1 MLVIISG
8 YNQRAVIAFIR
19 KLEAIGVRDYVII
32 ASGEKDPIF
41 LTRYASKVSYTRKN
55 ACLSKT
61 ELYGVF
67 GRIRQERPDEPVVIV
82 PSTEALNRFLV
93 ENRAEI
99 EALGLVVPLV
109 PLETYQTISDKRSFW
124 ELCRQSG
131 FNVPELIPLS
141 DEFTRKYVAK
151 PLTYLSAHGEC
162 LNPQIVDNREKHAVF
177 LKEYSPDDFDI
188 QEFVEGES
196 YYLLYYLSRDGVNCK
211 YSQKN
216 LLQQPGGKSI
226 IAAES
231 AEMHRNKI
239 ADDYIGMLRSI
250 GFWGFIMI
258 EIRKQQNDFYMI
270 EANPRLWGPSQLYV
284 DAGVPFIEAFLH
296 DCGIL
301 DEVRTDAE
309 PHRTYYFWS
318 GGLSR
323 KKLENDT
330 ESVWL
335 VKNRN
340 EMFDRIDAFNSA
352 DIFNR
357 PDTARLFQA
366 EMNGKKD

>member
-19 KLEAIGVRDYVII
+19 KIEEIGVRDYVII
-32 ASGEKDPIF
+32 ASGEKDSIF
-41 LTRYASKVSYTRKN
+41 LTRYAPKVCYTRKN
-55 ACLSKT
+55 ACLCKT
-61 ELYGVF
+61 ELYDVF
-67 GRIRQERPDEPVVIV
+67 GKLKKEHPDEPVVIV

-99 EALGLVVPLV
+99 EALGLVIPLV

-124 ELCRQSG
+124 ELCQKSG

-151 PLTYLSAHGEC
+151 PRKYISSRGER
-162 LNPQIVDNREKHAVF
+162 LIPQIVDNKEKHAAF
-177 LKEYSPDDFDI
+177 LKENSLEDFDI
-188 QEFVEGES
+188 QEFVSGES
-196 YYLLYYLSRDGVNCK
+196 FYLLYYLSRDGVDYK

-216 LLQQPGGKSI
+216 LIQQPCGKSI

-231 AEMHRNKI
+231 AEMHRRKI
-239 ADDYIGMLRSI
+239 ADDYIRMLRSV

-258 EIRKQQNDFYMI
+258 EIRKHRNDLYMI
-270 EANPRLWGPSQLYV
+270 EANPRLWGPTQLFV

-301 DEVRTDAE
+301 DEVRANAE
-309 PHRTYYFWS
+309 PHKTYYYWS

-323 KKLENDT
+323 KPEDDT
-330 ESVWL
+330 ECVWL
-335 VKNRN
+335 VRN
-340 EMFDRIDAFNSA
+340 KSEMFDYMDDFNSA

-357 PDTARLFQA
+357 PDTAGLFQA
-366 EMNGKKD
+366 EMNGIKD

>member
-19 KLEAIGVRDYVII
+19 KLEEIGIGDYLII
-32 ASGEKDPIF
+32 ASGEKDTIF
-41 LTRYASKVSYTRKN
+41 LTRYAPKVYYTRKI
-55 ACLSKT
+55 ASLSKP

-67 GRIRQERPDEPVVIV
+67 GKIRNEHPGEDVVIV

-99 EALGLVVPLV
+99 EALGLIIPLV
-109 PLETYQTISDKRSFW
+109 PRETYETISDKRSFW
-124 ELCRQSG
+124 ELCRRSG
-131 FNVPELIPLS
+131 FNVPELIPLT

-151 PLTYLSAHGEC
+151 PKQYVSSRGER
-162 LNPQIVDNREKHAVF
+162 LIPLIIDDREKHEAF
-177 LKEYSPDDFDI
+177 LREYDPADFDI

-196 YYLLYYLSRDGVNCK
+196 CYLLYYLSRDGADYR

-231 AEMHRNKI
+231 AELHREPI
-239 ADDYIGMLRSI
+239 ADDYIRLLRSI
-250 GFWGFIMI
+250 GFHGFIMI
-258 EIRKQQNDFYMI
+258 EVRKNGNDFRMI
-270 EANPRLWGPSQLYV
+270 EANPRLWGPTQLYV
-284 DAGVPFIEAFLH
+284 DAGAPFIEAFLH

-301 DEVRTDAE
+301 DEVRPSAE
-309 PHRTYYFWS
+309 PHKTYYYWS

-335 VKNRN
+335 VRNKN
-340 EMFDRIDAFNSA
+340 EMFDRMDDFNAA
-352 DIFNR
+352 DLFDR
-357 PDTARLFQA
+357 PDTTGLFQA
-366 EMNGKKD
+366 ELNGKKD